1 MLTDRPAHRILQ
13 ACLKY
18 FAKCPCPHCRI
29 NKDKILEM
37 GTHND
42 LYRRNRVRVD
52 DNDLH
57 FRIKLTRRWIFEQG
71 VSLTSVYM
79 KRMLDPLSITPT
91 RVSSAQVCVR
101 HMSLTEPSP
110 ECLLH
115 PTASI
120 RIQFLFTLRTRPA
133 SRVRIGR
140 VEIGVHAPSPHSL
153 CGRRRCDSRAESAV
167 RSSTE
172 LYGCDTLT
180 LLQIPPDAHIRTYP
194 QVLRQHR
201 RPA

>member
-1 MLTDRPAHRILQ
+1 
-13 ACLKY
+13 
-18 FAKCPCPHCRI
+18 
-29 NKDKILEM
+29 M
-37 GTHND
+37 GTRND

-52 DNDLH
+52 DDDLQ

-101 HMSLTEPSP
+101 HMSLTKPSP

-120 RIQFLFTLRTRPA
+120 RIQLLFTLRTRPA
-133 SRVRIGR
+133 SRVRVGR
-140 VEIGVHAPSPHSL
+140 VEIGFHAPSPHSL
-153 CGRRRCDSRAESAV
+153 RGRWRCDSRVESAV
-167 RSSTE
+167 RSSME
-172 LYGCDTLT
+172 LYGCDTDTPADTARCPRSDVSASSPTTSPTSVSSQRVTMRTISACVSLMLDAD
-180 LLQIPPDAHIRTYP
+180 LLI
-194 QVLRQHR
+194 
-201 RPA
+201 